1 MGKTCEGI
9 NWAPDKDALLAFK
22 FVLRRVQLC
31 CRRGRC
37 LISIVVIIVRRHVLI
52 FIFFLALLFVY
63 VVKAIQVLL
72 ATGLEASPNGAIY
85 AQEARC
91 V

>member
-1 MGKTCEGI
+1 M
-9 NWAPDKDALLAFK
+9 F
-22 FVLRRVQLC
+22 
-31 CRRGRC
+31 
-37 LISIVVIIVRRHVLI
+37 SIVVIIVRRHVLI